1 MDLLTSRILDISRTF
16 IKNLQ
21 LANFYQW
28 LINLLG
34 SLQLRLVDPTVLHS
48 CSNTVTSL
56 DLLGVRIGALSK
68 PLKMF
73 GKLANHSCKWL
84 CFCCF
89 HRIVRSME
97 RRIARK

>member
-73 GKLANHSCKWL
+73 GKLANHVASGYVSAVSTGL
-84 CFCCF
+84 
-89 HRIVRSME
+89 
-97 RRIARK
+97 